1 MLDIRSW
8 KTKLIGFGAYG
19 ASVNLGK
26 NIGVAAKLKGDT
38 PWLIDIH
45 CLPNHLELALLELQR
60 TCASVE
66 DMQSPSPY
74 MDIPL

>member
-8 KTKLIGFGAYG
+8 KTNLIGFGAFV

-45 CLPNHLELALLELQR
+45 CLHHMELALLELQR
-60 TCASVE
+60 SCASVE

-74 MDIPL
+74 TDIPL